1 MRLFIWLSFILL
13 LSPLFSQTCLTGW
26 NYYLPVVLEN
36 NTGQTLTDFQAR
48 FTLDGGALTS
58 GGKLLASGDDIRVVD
73 TLCQPVPFSFNPS
86 QTSGNLDIW
95 VRIGSLAPGAKQA
108 LRVYYGNSSATTAA
122 DGDAV
127 FEFFDDFSG
136 SVPDTAKW
144 KTVGAYS
151 IWRIRDGAMD
161 YSGSNDGA
169 TGSMFKYV
177 RAKKAFSSPVIY
189 DIRIS
194 QHDNGPLGFVGN
206 RSAIE
211 RYLLR
216 YYRTNNDTLNIPAIM
231 SDTTSGGSAVV
242 TNWPNVVVRRF
253 VFQELSVFARINAN
267 QHLVIDSLINYSE
280 PNATVTGYEFPFF
293 DMDSAYF
300 LISSFGQGFTCKL
313 DHIQV
318 RKPLPLPDFSLGTEV
333 MQGPNS
339 ISRPVALQVMVM
351 PNPFSGQFEIRTEL
365 PVQTVSV
372 YSIQGQEVYRQE
384 GNETTIDL
392 HDLAGG
398 PYLLQVFFATGQTA
412 RQMIRKN

>member
-1 MRLFIWLSFILL
+1 MRLFLWLSFILL
-13 LSPLFSQTCLTGW
+13 LSPLFSQTCLIGW

-58 GGKLLASGDDIRVVD
+58 GGKLLTSGADIRVVD
-73 TLCQPVPFSFNPS
+73 TLCQPVPFSFNSS

-108 LRVYYGNSSATTAA
+108 LRVYYGNSAATTAA

-136 SVPDTAKW
+136 SAPDTSKW

-151 IWRIRDGAMD
+151 IWRIRNGAMD
-161 YSGSNDGA
+161 YSSTYDGN
-169 TGSMFKYV
+169 TGAMFKYV
-177 RAKKAFSSPVIY
+177 RAKKAFSSPVVY
-189 DIRIS
+189 DFRI
-194 QHDNGPLGFVGN
+194 NINNNAPFGFVGN
-206 RSAIE
+206 RNPIE
-211 RYLLR
+211 RHLIR
-216 YYRTNNDTLNIPAIM
+216 YNTNADTLNIPATM
-231 SDTTSGGSAVV
+231 SDTLSGGSAI
-242 TNWPNVVVRRF
+242 TTTWPNLRVRKF
-253 VFQELSVFARINAN
+253 VYQELSAWVRVNGS
-267 QHLVIDSLINYSE
+267 QHMVIDSMVNYTQPHSTAE
-280 PNATVTGYEFPFF
+280 GLEFTDFSF
-293 DMDSAYF
+293 DSVYF
-300 LISSFGQGFTCKL
+300 MISSFGQGFTCNL
-313 DHIQV
+313 DHLQV

-339 ISRPVALQVMVM
+339 ISRPVAMQVTVL

-365 PVQTVSV
+365 PVQAVSV

-392 HDLAGG
+392 HDLSGG